1 MGTHLKS
8 TQHKMY
14 NKAIAVL
21 LLVTITN
28 TTSHPTPDFGLSGVI
43 EGVSNKVIGEL
54 TETLTNDG
62 GIDKVK
68 ELFDTGNNGLGIAS
82 KLLEYAKDTVEKVDD
97 FLHMAKES
105 IEQINNKSTTID
117 LEKYNFT
124 KTFFSNFNSGK
135 IELLSARSDLLS
147 LSLDTQH
154 ACENLEILFQYW
166 DDTTPAMIKQQLNT
180 IKRLMNESEVAL
192 KTAQEKYKSLL
203 DIWNEIA
210 EDIDDFKFRIS
221 EMTDEESEAYG
232 NWTKTLREA
241 VYGTNTAITVGMLI
255 ADVFGCLGI
264 CSGIVTTTT
273 WTISVSSVET
283 TIADYTAELKALEKQ
298 TELALMDLHTLDEA
312 CETTIET
319 LSSELQLIR
328 NWSEAVEKVKKS
340 LVIFSADELKE
351 YAKYK
356 DKFLSTISKLKRA
369 AENLS
374 KFTTSDEA
382 QLKLD

>member
-14 NKAIAVL
+14 NKAFAVL
-21 LLVTITN
+21 LLVTISN

-68 ELFDTGNNGLGIAS
+68 ELFDTGNNGLGLAS
-82 KLLEYAKDTVEKVDD
+82 KLLDYAKDTVEKVDD
-97 FLHMAKES
+97 FLNMAKES
-105 IEQINNKSTTID
+105 IEQINNKSTTIN
-117 LEKYNFT
+117 LENYN
-124 KTFFSNFNSGK
+124 SAK

-166 DDTTPAMIKQQLNT
+166 DDTTPTMIQQQLNT

-192 KTAQEKYKSLL
+192 KTAQEKYRSLL
-203 DIWNEIA
+203 NIWNEIA

-241 VYGTNTAITVGMLI
+241 VYGTNGAITLGMLI
-255 ADVFGCLGI
+255 ADLFGCLGI
-264 CSGIVTTTT
+264 CSGIVTTST
-273 WTISVSSVET
+273 WTISVSTLET

-298 TELALMDLHTLDEA
+298 TELALMDLHALDEA

-351 YAKYK
+351 YARYK

-374 KFTTSDEA
+374 KFTTSNEA
-382 QLKLD
+382 QLQLD